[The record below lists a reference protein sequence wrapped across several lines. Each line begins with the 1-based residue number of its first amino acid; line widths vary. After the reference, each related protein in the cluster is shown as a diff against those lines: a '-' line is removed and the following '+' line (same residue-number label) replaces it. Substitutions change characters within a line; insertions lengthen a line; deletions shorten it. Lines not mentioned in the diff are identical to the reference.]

1 MLLIDRLFQPQL
13 EPKNSFKGEGRYL
26 LQYVVNSVSQ
36 SISQP
41 DELMM
46 QNSDTTSL

>member
-1 MLLIDRLFQPQL
+1 VD
-13 EPKNSFKGEGRYL
+13 SA
-26 LQYVVNSVSQ
+26 SQ

>member
-1 MLLIDRLFQPQL
+1 MLLIDRLFQQKL
-13 EPKNSFKGEGRYL
+13 EPKNPFEGEGRYL
-26 LQYVVNSVSQ
+26 LQYVDSVSQ